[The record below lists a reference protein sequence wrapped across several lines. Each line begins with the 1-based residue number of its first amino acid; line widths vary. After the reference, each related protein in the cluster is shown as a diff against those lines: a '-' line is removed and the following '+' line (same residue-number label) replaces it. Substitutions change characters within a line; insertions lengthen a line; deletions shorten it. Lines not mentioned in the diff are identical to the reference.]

1 MEKDLFR
8 KVYKQVSGLAL
19 KNCPPSS
26 LSGLL
31 HGYLS
36 VYSMV
41 RVYPWLE
48 DEYGSLWDIHDR
60 IREIARV
67 IQELLKDRDLP
78 VDTRAGYVVDL
89 MDAYLLYSDMKFLD
103 AALDAAYE
111 ILIPK
116 GSDKMVLPCRTPN
129 ICRLLCNCYYLT
141 GEEECIELMRRLV
154 MEVLGYI
161 RGGKQEVLQEWWEVL
176 CLYRDV
182 IEEMTLPPSERER
195 LEGELIRLRVIVGQ
209 EENDRIDLFLQIGE
223 DTGVELMVIVFDIL
237 ARREFEKLNI
247 MCGGKKV

>member
-1 MEKDLFR
+1 MEKNLFR
-8 KVYKQVSGLAL
+8 EVYKQVCGLAL
-19 KNCPPSS
+19 KDCPPSS

-48 DEYGSLWDIHDR
+48 DEYGSLWDIHER

-67 IQELLKDRDLP
+67 IQELLKDKDIP

-103 AALDAAYE
+103 VALDAAYE

-116 GSDKMVLPCRTPN
+116 GSDKIVLPCRTPN
-129 ICRLLCNCYYLT
+129 ICRLLCNCYYFT
-141 GEEECIELMRRLV
+141 GEDEYGLLAGNLV
-154 MEVLGYI
+154 METLGLSRITSLEELVDWWNAIGLYESVVGEMKVPVEEQRRVAEERVRWVIRVQQWEDEITKCVFGASSDISQSLINLFYVLAKRKFTEYNSLY
-161 RGGKQEVLQEWWEVL
+161 GK
-176 CLYRDV
+176 
-182 IEEMTLPPSERER
+182 
-195 LEGELIRLRVIVGQ
+195 
-209 EENDRIDLFLQIGE
+209 
-223 DTGVELMVIVFDIL
+223 
-237 ARREFEKLNI
+237 
-247 MCGGKKV
+247 